1 MSQCFNQ
8 IQFLGRGISW
18 DSVISLGVCL
28 CMYSYA
34 KHLGSFN
41 ECLVG
46 WVELWEAGHQGDK
59 SLEVWYA
66 GIMAREGSGVPHQ
79 LHMGFLGVISMR

>member
-1 MSQCFNQ
+1 MFQLDS
-8 IQFLGRGISW
+8 ISGGGGSR
-18 DSVISLGVCL
+18 DGVISLGMCL
-28 CMYSYA
+28 CMYSCA

-46 WVELWEAGHQGDK
+46 RVELWEAGHQGDR

-66 GIMAREGSGVPHQ
+66 GIMAREGSGVPR
-79 LHMGFLGVISMR
+79 LLCMGFLGVISMR